1 MQEPLA
7 PELEAALQAEEA
19 GALNQI
25 VQARRPEHLAQLRLV
40 AADETAPALYRSRAI
55 YALGRWGDPA
65 AVADIVRGL
74 PTLTEQGRLSAMDA
88 LGRLATPEA
97 ERVLAANAGDA
108 SPQVRKLVV
117 EGLVRTKGAVADST
131 LRVIAERDPEG
142 WLREL
147 ASRHVK

>member
-1 MQEPLA
+1 VQERLS
-7 PELEAALQAEEA
+7 PELEAALQADEA

-25 VQARRPEHLAQLRLV
+25 VRARKPEHLAQLRQV
-40 AADETAPALYRSRAI
+40 AADETAPPLYRSRAI
-55 YALGRWGDPA
+55 YALGRWGEPA

-97 ERVLAANAGDA
+97 ERVLADHADDG

-117 EGLVRTKGAVADST
+117 EGLVRAQGAAAQST
-131 LRVIAERDPEG
+131 LRAIAERDPEG

>member
-1 MQEPLA
+1 VQERLS

-19 GALNQI
+19 GTLNQL
-25 VQARRPEHLAQLRLV
+25 VRTRRPEHLAQLRQV
-40 AADETAPALYRSRAI
+40 AADETAPPLVRSRAI
-55 YALGRWGDPA
+55 YALGRWGEPA
-65 AVADIVRGL
+65 AVADIVRAL

-97 ERVLAANAGDA
+97 EQVLADHAGDP
-108 SPQVRKLVV
+108 SPQIRKLVV
-117 EGLVRTKGAVADST
+117 EGLARTKGAAAHST
-131 LRVIAERDPEG
+131 LRAIAERDAEG

>member
-1 MQEPLA
+1 MQGRLS
-7 PELEAALQAEEA
+7 PELETALKAEEA
-19 GALNQI
+19 GTLNEI
-25 VQARRPEHLAQLRLV
+25 VRARRPEHLAQLREL
-40 AADETAPALYRSRAI
+40 AADDTAPPLYRSRAI

-74 PTLTEQGRLSAMDA
+74 PTLAEQGRLSALDA

-97 ERVLAANAGDA
+97 ERVLADYAADA

-117 EGLVRTKGAVADST
+117 EGLVRAKGAAAQST
-131 LRVIAERDPEG
+131 LRAIAERDPEG

-147 ASRHVK
+147 ASRHVR

>member
-1 MQEPLA
+1 VQERLS

-19 GALNQI
+19 GTLNQI
-25 VQARRPEHLAQLRLV
+25 VRARRPEHLAQLRQV
-40 AADETAPALYRSRAI
+40 AADETAPPLYRSRAI

-74 PTLTEQGRLSAMDA
+74 PTLNEQGRLSAMDA
-88 LGRLATPEA
+88 LGRLATPDA
-97 ERVLAANAGDA
+97 ERVLTDYAGDA

-117 EGLVRTKGAVADST
+117 EGLARTQGAAAQST
-131 LRVIAERDPEG
+131 LRGIAERDPEG

-147 ASRHVK
+147 ASRNVK

>member
-1 MQEPLA
+1 VQVRLS

-19 GALNQI
+19 GALNEI
-25 VQARRPEHLAQLRLV
+25 VRARRPEHLAQLREL
-40 AADETAPALYRSRAI
+40 AADETSPPLYRSRAI
-55 YALGRWGDPA
+55 YAVGRWGDPV

-74 PTLTEQGRLSAMDA
+74 PTLTEQGRLSALDA

-97 ERVLAANAGDA
+97 EKVLADYAADA

-117 EGLVRTKGAVADST
+117 QGLVRTKGAAAQST
-131 LRVIAERDPEG
+131 LRAIAERDPES

-147 ASRHVK
+147 ASRHVR

>member
-1 MQEPLA
+1 VQERLS

-25 VQARRPEHLAQLRLV
+25 VRARRPEHLVQLRQV
-40 AADETAPALYRSRAI
+40 AADETAPPLYRSRAI
-55 YALGRWGDPA
+55 YALGRWGEPA

-74 PTLTEQGRLSAMDA
+74 ATLDEQGKLSAMDA

-97 ERVLAANAGDA
+97 EQVLAGYAGDA

-117 EGLVRTKGAVADST
+117 QGLARTTGAAARST
-131 LRVIAERDPEG
+131 LRAIAERDPEG
-142 WLREL
+142 WIRDL
-147 ASRHVK
+147 ASRNVR